1 MNINIKTAIIALTA
15 LSCCSCDMNL
25 GQSTTEP
32 SNPDPV
38 DQSFSLTLE
47 NYVLDTKV
55 SVDNAQNCK
64 TVWTKDE
71 YILVSNGTKDV
82 IVSESGDLSS
92 DGAEWINASDAV
104 LSEDGKTLTFSTSLK
119 AGSGWYLV
127 ATDNKSNIS
136 YVTADGAVV
145 TNSISN
151 CAGAPAYVGY
161 GKAENGTSEVTVKNV
176 MSYIGFSIKNPCHA
190 VTIEA
195 VGTEDADFCQSV
207 CFDANYAASTG
218 IGSSKV
224 FSVLTSGENTKFYLP
239 VTPVGNWKAGLVFK
253 LWDEAG
259 YANMSA
265 SQPLKS
271 IETGS
276 LAIALNKYVDFGV
289 IEEYVAPA
297 TFNYSI
303 PAQVGPIN
311 PAVFNCFGTGSRW
324 FSIETTAAWTASVN
338 TAETTASDVKLLTTS
353 GVGDLAKFEVKV
365 GQNTD
370 FENRKKIV
378 IDFAPEGIEPV
389 KVVLEQEKASI
400 MTFEFCN
407 QDKSAAV
414 WPFVEDPVLKG
425 GGGTTQTYTLAGYTV
440 TTYGAD
446 YNQLNESQLSLQL
459 GKTGAYIELPAI
471 DGRKLVGVQIFAKQE
486 AAAAI
491 QTEDGIDATTS
502 GQKDVVIDGFTSF
515 DIQTPYNNT
524 SYRIVDVLTS
534 AGEDKTFRLH
544 AFTLEYAPATA
555 ADNPPV
561 GGHVFQCK
569 VPESPF
575 LDSRVLSSLG
585 TSSRWFSIETDVPW
599 TASINQ
605 AETTAADATISATS
619 GNGKLAKFEVTAG
632 PNKDMENRKKVV
644 IDFQPQG
651 MEPVKFVME
660 QEKGSI
666 ISLEFASQDDA
677 TVLWPF
683 VSPSSSSIASGTY
696 TTAAGLNFVIAAPNG
711 GQLNSSQRALQLT
724 SGETCY
730 VDTPAIEGYKLVS
743 VKVIDRN
750 GNTAP
755 VIVTT
760 TDGSVTGGTGVS
772 LGKNTW
778 AEWSLA
784 GTSVNTSY
792 RYKTTVT
799 TKTVRLAYMVLEY
812 SK

>member
-1 MNINIKTAIIALTA
+1 MNINVKSFIIALAA
-15 LSCCSCDMNL
+15 LSCLSCVKDPD
-25 GQSTTEP
+25 QSTTDPE
-32 SNPDPV
+32 NTDPV
-38 DQSFSLTLE
+38 AQSFSLTLE
-47 NYVLDTKV
+47 NYEVETKV
-55 SVDNAQNCK
+55 SVDNAQNGK

-71 YILVSNGTKDV
+71 YILVANGTKDV
-82 IVSESGDLSS
+82 IVSDSGELSS
-92 DGAEWINASDAV
+92 DGAEWINASDAT
-104 LSEDGKTLTFSTSLK
+104 LSEDGKVLTFSTSLT
-119 AGSGWYLV
+119 AGTGWYMAV
-127 ATDNKSNIS
+127 TDNKANIS
-136 YVTADGAVV
+136 YMTADGAVV
-145 TNSISN
+145 TNPVSN
-151 CAGAPAYVGY
+151 NAGAPCYIGY
-161 GKAENGTSEVTVKNV
+161 GKSVDGASEVTIKNV
-176 MSYIGFSIKNPCHA
+176 MSYIGFSLKNPYHA

-195 VGTEDADFCQSV
+195 LESSEADFCQSV
-207 CFDANYAASTG
+207 CFDAAYAASTG
-218 IGSSKV
+218 VGSSKV
-224 FSVLTSGENTKFYLP
+224 FSVLTGVEQTKFYLP
-239 VTPVGNWKAGLVFK
+239 VTPVGDWNAGLVFK

-265 SQPLKS
+265 SEPIKT
-271 IETGS
+271 IETGKVS
-276 LAIALNKYVDFGV
+276 IALNRYVDFGV
-289 IEEYVAPA
+289 LEDYVAPA
-297 TFNYSI
+297 TFKYSI
-303 PAQVGPIN
+303 PAQVGPID
-311 PAVFNCFGTGSRW
+311 PAVFNSFGTGSRW

-338 TAETTASDVKLLTTS
+338 TAETTASGVELLTPS

-407 QDKSAAV
+407 QDKTAAV

-471 DGRKLVGVQIFAKQE
+471 EGRKLVGVQIFAKQE

-524 SYRIVDVLTS
+524 SYRIVDVLTA
-534 AGEDKTFRLH
+534 AGGDKTFRLH

-555 ADNPPV
+555 ADNPPA
-561 GGHVFQCK
+561 GGHVFECK
-569 VPESPF
+569 IPECPYV
-575 LDSRVLSSLG
+575 DPTVLSSLG

-619 GNGKLAKFEVTAG
+619 GNGKLTKFEVTAG

-651 MEPVKFVME
+651 MSPVKFVME

-677 TVLWPF
+677 TALWPF
-683 VSPSSSSIASGTY
+683 VSPSSDNIASGTY

-724 SGETCY
+724 NGATCT
-730 VDTPAIEGYKLVS
+730 VDTPAIEGYKLVR

-799 TKTVRLAYMVLEY
+799 SKTVRLAYMVLEY